1 MHNPE
6 APVSA
11 GTFVCLP
18 SPFSQVRPVLLKIV
32 LFWLFSVYFSSNL
45 TVEALRLLWTVQ
57 KYAKR
62 AKLNKT
68 DKKKNRAIEE
78 KQQKTREALGFFN
91 ITGSEKEPTCYFFAQ
106 SWIAFKFAPSQTWTD
121 LSHFEVFGL
130 SLELVRA
137 DHWSKHC
144 TRNSRPTPPSKRVG
158 KKAPPKALPGFF
170 CGLLG
175 LVQNKLWIQLWTGPI
190 DFRTSK
196 TPGSAIN
203 NASLNFEP

>member
-1 MHNPE
+1 MFRLHNPE
-6 APVSA
+6 APVIA

-18 SPFSQVRPVLLKIV
+18 SPFSQVRPVLLTIV
-32 LFWLFSVYFSSNL
+32 LFWLFSVHFSSNL

-68 DKKKNRAIEE
+68 DKKNRAIEE
-78 KQQKTREALGFFN
+78 KQQKTRKALGFFN
-91 ITGSEKEPTCYFFAQ
+91 ITESQKEPTRYFFAQ
-106 SWIAFKFAPSQTWTD
+106 SWIRFKFAPSQTWTD

-144 TRNSRPTPPSKRVG
+144 TRNGRPRAPIKTSG
-158 KKAPPKALPGFF
+158 KKSAAQGVARIFLWSFGPGPK
-170 CGLLG
+170 
-175 LVQNKLWIQLWTGPI
+175 QT
-190 DFRTSK
+190 
-196 TPGSAIN
+196 
-203 NASLNFEP
+203 LNSTLNWSDWF